1 MNIKDFLDFVDFIKN
16 VDKYEARVQ
25 TLKDENDRL
34 EANIR
39 YTTEVAEIANTKEVV
54 AKLLSQAQKELD
66 DAKLTAVEVKEK
78 AKVVYDKRLAE
89 VALRETA
96 TSEAQTL
103 ATATL
108 KKAED
113 LNVIL
118 NASLVKQLSSLETKE
133 VALDEKMLEVS
144 ARLAKL
150 KSVME

>member
-39 YTTEVAEIANTKEVV
+39 YTSEVAEIANTKEVV